1 MDYPKAIK
9 GNILDNLHHNVFHN
23 TVNSSQKYLGVK
35 VGTGVARQSPRH
47 VSVCVQIWPVG
58 HASNAPKMQGILGKF
73 VGVAMQRPPHAAG
86 VEQAIVGVQVE
97 PVGQAPP
104 IVHGASG
111 VEVGTEI
118 HAPPQD
124 PPPAG
129 GQLIVGVHV
138 EPIEQPVEAPTVHG
152 TTGGGVKTDR
162 QSPWQVIVC
171 VHCEPVGQGDPP
183 TMH

>member
-1 MDYPKAIK
+1 
-9 GNILDNLHHNVFHN
+9 
-23 TVNSSQKYLGVK
+23 
-35 VGTGVARQSPRH
+35 
-47 VSVCVQIWPVG
+47 
-58 HASNAPKMQGILGKF
+58 
-73 VGVAMQRPPHAAG
+73 MQRPPHAAG

-118 HAPPQD
+118 HAPPQE

-129 GQLIVGVHV
+129 GQLIVGVQV

-152 TTGGGVKTDR
+152 TRGGGVAIDR

-183 TMH
+183 TMHWTDAVGVGVLVTGGQWPWSWS